1 MRNLLNSSDFDDE
14 LEDSMNLENDDSEDD
29 ISSEQNDDEGIIL
42 KFIVRF
48 FKKIQK
54 VKIFLRK

>member
-1 MRNLLNSSDFDDE
+1 MNSSDFDDE